1 MQNRY
6 KQTVITIVQ
15 VRHPAMSS
23 LEQLKDMGILL
34 EFKLPTS
41 LALDT
46 GSFRVDVFSPG
57 SKFSSKSVAPG
68 KLTPVFICS
77 LPDDK

>member
-1 MQNRY
+1 M
-6 KQTVITIVQ
+6 
-15 VRHPAMSS
+15 AS
-23 LEQLKDMGILL
+23 LEQLKDMVTLL

-41 LALDT
+41 VTLDT
-46 GSFRVDVFSPG
+46 GNARVNVFSVG
-57 SKFSSKSVAPG
+57 SKFSTKSVAPG

>member
-1 MQNRY
+1 M
-6 KQTVITIVQ
+6 Q
-15 VRHPAMSS
+15 VRHSNMSS

-41 LALDT
+41 VPLDA
-46 GSFRVDVFSPG
+46 GNSRLDVFASS
-57 SKFSSKSVAPG
+57 SKFSSKSCVPG
-68 KLTPVFICS
+68 KLIPVFVCS